1 MSNTISEKAL
11 YERIDRKLRAMG
23 ECLRRCREGS
33 RWFNNLGRYY
43 SISIAFNAVRD
54 THIDLE
60 AWGRD
65 LGVLGPNEVL
75 AAD

>member
-1 MSNTISEKAL
+1 MRKSVSVDAL
-11 YERIDRKLRAMG
+11 FRRIDRKLRAIG

-54 THIDLE
+54 TQIDLE